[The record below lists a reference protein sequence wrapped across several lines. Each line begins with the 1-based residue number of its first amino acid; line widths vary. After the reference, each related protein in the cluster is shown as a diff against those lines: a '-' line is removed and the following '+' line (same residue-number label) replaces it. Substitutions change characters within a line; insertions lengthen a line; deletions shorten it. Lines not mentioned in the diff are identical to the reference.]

1 MTDIPV
7 STAPAVRD
15 WLFDQCTATLT
26 PDPLDKTAR
35 LIVVYDAP
43 GTDQPEDIVVI
54 GEVSTEYNTN
64 SLVGSGGAGWLE
76 ERYRVTV
83 DVVIFRGGDSA
94 RAVAARA
101 HLLAG
106 QIMNITRSDPSLG
119 GNVLIGRPAASTYT
133 PDVSD
138 DHTAR
143 LGTLSLQ
150 IEAYQRL

>member
-7 STAPAVRD
+7 STAPAVRE
-15 WLFDQCTATLT
+15 WLFDQCAAGLA

-35 LIVVYDAP
+35 LLVAYDAP

-83 DVVIFRGGDSA
+83 DIEIFRGGDSA
-94 RAVAARA
+94 KAVSDRA

-106 QIMNITRSDPSLG
+106 QVINIVRADPTLG
-119 GNVLIGRPAASTYT
+119 ANVLIGRPAASTYKG
-133 PDVSD
+133 DVSD
-138 DHTAR
+138 DHSAR

>member
-1 MTDIPV
+1 MTGIPV

-15 WLFDQCTATLT
+15 WLFQQCTAGLV
-26 PDPLDKTAR
+26 PDPLNKTAR
-35 LIVVYDAP
+35 LLVAYDAP
-43 GTDQPEDIVVI
+43 GTDQPEDIVTI
-54 GEVSTEYNTN
+54 GEVSTEYTTN
-64 SLVGSGGAGWLE
+64 SLVGSGGAGWLQ

-83 DVVIFRGGDSA
+83 EVVIFRGGDSA
-94 RAVAARA
+94 KAVADRA

-106 QIMNITRSDPSLG
+106 QIMTIVRSDPTLG
-119 GNVLIGRPAASTYT
+119 GNVLTGMPAASTYT
-133 PDVSD
+133 GDVSD

>member
-1 MTDIPV
+1 VTDIPV

-15 WLFDQCTATLT
+15 WLFEQCNAALT
-26 PDPLDKTAR
+26 PDPLDKSAQ

-43 GTDQPEDIVVI
+43 GTYQPQDIVTV
-54 GEVSTEYNTN
+54 GEVSTEYTTN
-64 SLVGSGGAGWLE
+64 SLVGGGGAGWLQ

-83 DVVIFRGGDSA
+83 EVVIFRGGDNA
-94 RAVAARA
+94 KAVCDRA

-106 QIMNITRSDPSLG
+106 QIVRIVRSDPTLG
-119 GNVLIGRPAASTYT
+119 GNVLTGMPAASTYSG
-133 PDVSD
+133 DVSD
-138 DHTAR
+138 DHSAR